1 MAVWPSRLFQRSTT
15 TIQNHTQTV
24 QELIQMSITMLISLS
39 TETHLTTLIF
49 FMIFQ
54 KIMLRLIHS
63 ILHTHK
69 ELAVETPQAAQAQ
82 FPLSLLTLLVPLKPN
97 HICLTLA
104 ATLLFFGVLTA
115 LMAIS
120 APTMQLVVNA
130 LKHQPTSMLPTTA
143 AITSEPN
150 SLERSQT
157 KQLQDLY
164 SAETFGTTL

>member
-1 MAVWPSRLFQRSTT
+1 
-15 TIQNHTQTV
+15 
-24 QELIQMSITMLISLS
+24 MLISLS

-49 FMIFQ
+49 SMIFQ
-54 KIMLRLIHS
+54 KIMLRSIHS
-63 ILHTHK
+63 ILHTPK
-69 ELAVETPQAAQAQ
+69 VLAVETLQAAQAQ
-82 FPLSLLTLLVPLKPN
+82 FQLSLLTLLVPLKPN
-97 HICLTLA
+97 HICLTSA
-104 ATLLFFGVLTA
+104 ATSLSFGALTA

-150 SLERSQT
+150 SLEHSQT